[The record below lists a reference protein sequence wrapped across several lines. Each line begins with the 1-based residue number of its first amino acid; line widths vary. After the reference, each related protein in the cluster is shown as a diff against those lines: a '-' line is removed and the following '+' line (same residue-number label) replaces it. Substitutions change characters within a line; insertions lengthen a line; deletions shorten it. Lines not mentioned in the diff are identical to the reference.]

1 MIQLSHEQVAFILE
15 DLKANGIDSEELRL
29 SLLDHICCMIEEE
42 MSPEQDFE
50 NFYQKVVP
58 RFFKRDLREIQEET
72 NLLLTFKHYYAMKK
86 VMLISGT
93 FTAFL
98 FIVGAFFKFMHW
110 PGASF
115 LIVISITVL
124 SFIFLPIL
132 FVFKVK
138 EVSAKRDIITIGIA
152 TIFGILISL
161 AALFK
166 IMHWPGANVMWLS
179 SLGILFFLFLPI
191 FFFGGIRNAET
202 KVNTIVSSILI
213 LVACGIL
220 FSLTSLRNS
229 KWLDESIH
237 HTYDLLQSSAE
248 LSNGLDASSVATDSA
263 SVQMIHESSNIIC
276 QNIQLVKDHLISK
289 IPTDELG
296 LKEGEIIRIYGENLE
311 TPYET
316 LFNETGIPIQGLI
329 SLKQELKSYEKLIK
343 SQTGLVSIPFLETN
357 DTHRYGD
364 PQEELL
370 TWEETNFSHV
380 TLATILRNLNLLML
394 NVRMIEKISTNS

>member
-1 MIQLSHEQVAFILE
+1 
-15 DLKANGIDSEELRL
+15 
-29 SLLDHICCMIEEE
+29 
-42 MSPEQDFE
+42 
-50 NFYQKVVP
+50 
-58 RFFKRDLREIQEET
+58 
-72 NLLLTFKHYYAMKK
+72 MKK

-152 TIFGILISL
+152 TVFGILISL

-166 IMHWPGANVMWLS
+166 IMHWPGANIMWLS

-237 HTYDLLQSSAE
+237 HTDDLLQSSAE

-316 LFNETGIPIQGLI
+316 LFNETGKPIQGLI
-329 SLKQELKSYEKLIK
+329 SLKQELKSYEKLVK